1 MSDYAFVFP
10 GQGSQRV
17 GMGKDLLTTYP
28 QIVRPI
34 YAEADEVLRFSLSQA
49 CFEGD
54 EALLRRTDITQPA
67 LFVTS
72 VATLAVLREFLPQP
86 AVVAGH
92 SLGEYSA
99 LVAAGAV
106 SRETGLRLVRRR
118 GQLMAAVN
126 ESTPGAM
133 TALIGT
139 DAETARAA
147 CQTVTLQTGDV
158 VEVANDN
165 DDSQV
170 VISGASAA
178 VRAASTILGESVAG
192 LRSVPLGVGA
202 PFHCSLMSQVQEQF
216 GRALDAAEISA
227 PRIPVVANVTAAP
240 VRSADEVRDCLSRQL
255 AGTVRWRES
264 MAAVVSLGIDT
275 VVEVGPGRVLTGLFR
290 SAHPDLR
297 QLPASDARRVGRL
310 LSAAGVT

>member
-17 GMGKDLLTTYP
+17 GMGRDLLTRYP
-28 QIVRPI
+28 HIVGPI
-34 YAEADEVLRFSLSQA
+34 YAEADEVLGFSLSQV

-106 SRETGLRLVRRR
+106 DRETGLRLVRRR

-126 ESTPGAM
+126 ETTPGSMA
-133 TALIGT
+133 ALIGA
-139 DAETARAA
+139 DAESVRAA
-147 CQTVTLQTGDV
+147 CEQATRQTGDV

-170 VISGASAA
+170 VVSGTGAA
-178 VRAASTILGESVAG
+178 VRAASTILRESVPE
-192 LRSVPLGVGA
+192 LRTVQLGVGA
-202 PFHCSLMSQVQEQF
+202 PFHCSLMSPVQEQF
-216 GRALDAAEISA
+216 ERDLDAAEISA

-240 VRSADEVRDCLSRQL
+240 LRSAEEVRDCLSRQL

-264 MAAVVSLGIDT
+264 MAAVASLGIET